1 MEIPKLLADMAE
13 TEGADLFAA
22 LIKPASIAPKDR
34 KKDLLNVFMDFDL
47 VKKKIC
53 FETIPYASGDMVDE
67 QEYHYFGNNPA
78 AAKQVY
84 VVRDIG
90 SILNFWFGATKGI
103 MQNVYEFVA
112 EGELKELL
120 GECRSAGLFD
130 EQGLCEE
137 AFEFR
142 RGEEELCFT
151 VKRDKR
157 ERGLYLNGVKVN
169 PTQLINQCLEIESS
183 GKFVLVIPRIKKNGS
198 SICISKH
205 DEYTEAINASL
216 QGEKGGT
223 HGVCHVCGLEK
234 PDISTV
240 EYTAK
245 LSKSSI
251 GKVFVSTL
259 VNYAPFFNKSFHQ
272 KNYSLCKDCYERLLF
287 GEKIVMRDF
296 RLRVAGEECVL
307 LFYPLFGT
315 LEKKYL
321 PALKQEVDVAFNQKE
336 MEKWALALIT
346 DFNSQEMEDFLDS
359 EVHAYEFHMVFYR
372 TDGKSTNIV
381 KTIESISSIRF
392 KTINDIFEKVR
403 QSFFGFLVHF
413 SLGHVYRLIPVSANA
428 KGEQTDIGRVLNFYS
443 AILKGGRIEKAA
455 IFDFASEAL
464 DKGLRQ
470 LNSSQIRNYKNL
482 NKLEIL
488 YGKTYAK
495 DAYIA
500 EMVMLYIALLEVLQE
515 LDILN
520 GEVFGV
526 TEEVKDDMS
535 YPEHLEKMEN
545 FLKDHQFSQ
554 AQKKLFY
561 MGVLTYLI
569 GRAQFKQ
576 GHETKPILDKISYSG
591 MTEQEILD
599 FYLDLQE
606 KVRQYKNVLLKL
618 KILGLCEQI
627 EGCVTRNL
635 GSSGGTMSLSEKE
648 NVFFL
653 KTGYSFCVLDYKK
666 KDEKD
671 KGVDKD
677 DSSKE

>member
-13 TEGADLFAA
+13 TDLFAA
-22 LIKPASIAPKDR
+22 LIKPAPVAPKDR
-34 KKDLLNVFMDFDL
+34 KRELLNVFMDFDL
-47 VKKKIC
+47 IKKKIC
-53 FETIPYASGDMVDE
+53 FEAVPYAGGKMVDE
-67 QEYHYFGNNPA
+67 SKYHYFGNNIGNN
-78 AAKQVY
+78 KQNY
-84 VVRDIG
+84 VVRDI
-90 SILNFWFGATKGI
+90 SSLDQFWFGKTKGI

-137 AFEFR
+137 AFVFR
-142 RGEEELCFT
+142 VGKEKLCFT
-151 VKRDKR
+151 VKRDKK
-157 ERGLYLNGVKVN
+157 ERGFYLNDLKVD
-169 PTQLINQCLEIESS
+169 PTKLLNRCLEVEST
-183 GKFVLVIPRIKKNGS
+183 GKFVLIIPRIKKDGLP
-198 SICISKH
+198 ICISLHK
-205 DEYTEAINASL
+205 DYLEAVNAVL
-216 QGEKGGT
+216 QGKNNGSC
-223 HGVCHVCGLEK
+223 GVCHVCGEGK
-234 PDISTV
+234 KDINTI
-240 EYTAK
+240 EYTSK
-245 LSKSSI
+245 LSRSSI

-259 VNYAPFFNKSFHQ
+259 INYAMQFKKKNHQ
-272 KNYSLCKDCYERLLF
+272 KNYGLCKDCYERLLF
-287 GEKIVMRDF
+287 GEKMIMRDF
-296 RLRVAGEECVL
+296 KLCMAGEDCVL
-307 LFYPLFGT
+307 LFYPLIGT

-321 PALKQEVDVAFNQKE
+321 PALKQEIDVAFNQKE
-336 MEKWALALIT
+336 IEQWAFDLLE
-346 DFNSQEMEDFLDS
+346 DFKLQGIETFLDS
-359 EVHAYEFHMVFYR
+359 AVHAYEFHMVFYKFN
-372 TDGKSTNIV
+372 GKSTNIV